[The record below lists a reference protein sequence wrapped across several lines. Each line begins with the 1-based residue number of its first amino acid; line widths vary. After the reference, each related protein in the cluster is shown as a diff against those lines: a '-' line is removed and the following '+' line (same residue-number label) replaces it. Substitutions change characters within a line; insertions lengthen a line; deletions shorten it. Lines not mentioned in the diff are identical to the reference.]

1 VVDGLMAEQAP
12 PPSPAGKHRSAPSA
26 HMPADPSACVA
37 VWWCGG
43 VAVWLSAQTCK
54 QQGRTR
60 QSVVAMRVAVPLGLV
75 VGLAV
80 PLSVCLALGLS
91 FAVAA
96 AVAAAA

>member
-1 VVDGLMAEQAP
+1 MAEQAP

-37 VWWCGG
+37 VWRCGG
-43 VAVWLSAQTCK
+43 VAVSTDLQATGQNAAVCRGDAC
-54 QQGRTR
+54 GRSPR
-60 QSVVAMRVAVPLGLV
+60 SGGLA

-80 PLSVCLALGLS
+80 PLSVYLALGLS

-96 AVAAAA
+96 AA